1 MVSPPWGIWLPGSA
15 FIVVGLVVIW
25 CSFKLSRKY
34 RVLPMDGCGRCGYP
48 IRGLRSVIYP
58 ECGAH
63 RAEVGVFRPKP
74 QVSFGHGVILL
85 VGMVLVG
92 IGLAPLFWPVI
103 MVIMILI
110 ATFIQAAS

>member
-1 MVSPPWGIWLPGSA
+1 
-15 FIVVGLVVIW
+15 
-25 CSFKLSRKY
+25 
-34 RVLPMDGCGRCGYP
+34 
-48 IRGLRSVIYP
+48 
-58 ECGAH
+58 
-63 RAEVGVFRPKP
+63 VFRPKP